1 MKRIISLML
10 MVLPLSAMAQI
21 PEFTKLVSEYTLDE
35 SVTTVNIDKNLIAM
49 MGAEMEGLEN
59 IELIELIMTEDK
71 SLGDKIVA
79 KTHKIAKKNDAQVL
93 VSHSSTEDDI
103 TVYALGN
110 NDEITHIILAIH
122 TEDQYGA
129 AVITG
134 NIPIEEIGNLIHIK

>member
-1 MKRIISLML
+1 
-10 MVLPLSAMAQI
+10 
-21 PEFTKLVSEYTLDE
+21 
-35 SVTTVNIDKNLIAM
+35 
-49 MGAEMEGLEN
+49 
-59 IELIELIMTEDK
+59 
-71 SLGDKIVA
+71 
-79 KTHKIAKKNDAQVL
+79 L

>member
-1 MKRIISLML
+1 
-10 MVLPLSAMAQI
+10 
-21 PEFTKLVSEYTLDE
+21 
-35 SVTTVNIDKNLIAM
+35 
-49 MGAEMEGLEN
+49 
-59 IELIELIMTEDK
+59 
-71 SLGDKIVA
+71 VA